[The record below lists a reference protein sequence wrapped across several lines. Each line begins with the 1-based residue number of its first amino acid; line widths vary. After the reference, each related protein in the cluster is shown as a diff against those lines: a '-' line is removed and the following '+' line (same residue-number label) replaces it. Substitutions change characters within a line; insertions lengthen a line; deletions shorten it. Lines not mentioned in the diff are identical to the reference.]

1 MVDTDIEGLGPK
13 DAYQYVLAFITTLKQ
28 TEKAL
33 ANADQDV
40 ATWTRR
46 VELATA
52 KGDATLTA
60 AAQSRLAEATA
71 KKAQLETELA
81 DLRATVSVLKE
92 KLKRRIAMAGAD
104 PARKLVDADLLLA
117 QLEMVVGPKDELSAA
132 FRHEEANAAL
142 EELKRKMGGSGEKK
156 E

>member
-1 MVDTDIEGLGPK
+1 MVDTDIDGLGPK

-52 KGDATLTA
+52 RGDATLAA
-60 AAQSRLAEATA
+60 AAQSRLAEVTA
-71 KKAQLETELA
+71 RKTQIEGELA

-92 KLKRRIAMAGAD
+92 KLKRRIASAGAD
-104 PARKLVDADLLLA
+104 PTGRLVDADLLLA
-117 QLEMVVGPKDELSAA
+117 QLEMVVGPKDELSSAM
-132 FRHEEANAAL
+132 RHEEANAAL
-142 EELKRKMGGSGEKK
+142 EELKRKMGGGEKK

>member
-1 MVDTDIEGLGPK
+1 MVDTDIDGLGPK

-28 TEKAL
+28 TERAL

-40 ATWTRR
+40 ATWTHR
-46 VELATA
+46 VELAAA

-71 KKAQLETELA
+71 KREQLETELA

-92 KLKRRIAMAGAD
+92 KLKRRIATAGAD

-117 QLEMVVGPKDELSAA
+117 QLEMVVGPKDEVSTA